1 MNIKHLL
8 AVGAI
13 ALTST
18 AMAQQEPVSGTS
30 YYMYNVETGQFL
42 TRGQNWGTQGVMRD
56 YGMPWQVTIADG
68 KYKLQMLDLVVAK
81 STSGLGDNG
90 FTDNGSP
97 VSLAVSGD
105 KSGYTIAIGAT
116 KNSPVDMASS
126 GTWQFLSVDEYKA
139 KIAANTLAQNKA
151 VAEKAGVNGD
161 ISELVKGSEWNVVDM
176 TNRIPFPSNSSWTPS
191 KHSSRGGNQNQ
202 GNYGVESYQTGDAR
216 YTHKVT
222 GLPKGVYKVGVRAM
236 TRSVNNA
243 VNSTVGDAG
252 YLCSSAFFSANGNTV
267 NIQDWYSSRVSESN
281 PNSTGEFVAIA
292 NNGGYYQEVFTYV
305 GEDGV
310 LELSAVS
317 EAYWGGSW
325 FLFNGCTLT
334 YYSNGITDEDAA
346 ALLATVP
353 SGKMNADVL
362 DKLSNAKTAF
372 ENERSLTNY
381 DALAAAIADANASVE
396 VYKNVATINAKAANF
411 DSNGQSAYASTL
423 EAYNNGTL
431 EAGKEV
437 EVAQAAYIAA
447 LKSQTTPGTDFTELI
462 VNNSFENGFAS
473 GWTNVGMAVQG
484 NTSFPMKD
492 GNNYVEKWQPN
503 GDFSVTQ
510 TISDLPRGQYSIT
523 VSALARG
530 LKNANVFA
538 GEIKQNMEI
547 ADKAADYSVNV
558 MVDEGGSITFGAAAN
573 GTGAASSWFAIDNFR
588 LTYVSAEFPELPT
601 AEGKMNK
608 SVKEAMD
615 AAISTYNGSKTV
627 ANYNTALVAINAASA
642 SVEQYKNNAV
652 ALAAQ
657 KALVDGTNV
666 YGEGYDAYVTAY
678 EAKQAAYDDC
688 TLNEVVV
695 NPNAATGWR
704 ASTDYNFLLTP
715 WTIGDKACNNF
726 ENVLYINT
734 WSVEGDTDGSNFT
747 VPFFEYW
754 TEDAKNLA
762 NNTIA
767 TSLDVENGLYETT
780 VLVRVRAT
788 NGVAATDAAGI
799 TLSVNGG
806 EAVDVTEGEQVGES
820 QFTISE
826 VKAEGLVKDGK
837 LNIAFNVAD
846 ANISWLSFKNV
857 KYTKVRDL
865 TPEEEMV
872 VATEEEIAA
881 LNAAIEAAE
890 ENVIGFK
897 EGNYS
902 PYTNAEAIKA
912 LADAKAIDTAEPVPA
927 DIVNNAKDALESA
940 TWIVNTEEVNA
951 IFNGDFEAS
960 YSEKEG
966 TGVTSDRAIY
976 TPEGWTVDYKGDKN
990 DMTILSAGDKAD
1002 NNFTNITA
1010 LENGGNHTYLYR
1022 GKWGSTT
1029 NIDVYQNI
1037 TLPAGQYYIECD
1049 AWKSGLGGDGVVF
1062 VDDKKASLDGN
1073 DTSWRNL
1080 SITFTLEEEKTV
1092 KVGFTITHTS
1102 DASEKFIGFDNFVLK
1117 SMPAID
1123 AAKAELEK
1131 AINGVNVPTANV
1143 GEGAFQYP
1151 AAAIAEINSKI
1162 ETAKSVLENATSA
1175 EEIEAQV
1182 EIVNAIE
1189 IPALKAP
1196 AAGQKFNL
1204 ILTYSGWTYDN
1215 KAITY
1220 LANARKDQGN
1230 YNIQYLA
1237 AANANYAQA
1246 FTLTNVEGNK
1256 YTMSQLDNDGKERYI
1271 STGVPYGGNTGQ
1283 IRTTT
1288 NAEDALVVEVIPTA
1302 TEGVYN
1308 IKNTD
1313 ANNFIGS
1320 QDAGVFTVNSHIDF
1334 KIAEAKKAT
1343 ATLKVSDS
1351 KYATF
1356 IAPFAVAIPAGVKA
1370 YTTSALEDNSELVL
1384 DEITGTIP
1392 ANTPVILSA
1401 ENTPVDKVVSGWGV
1415 ATTDEYTSG
1424 LLTGVYSE
1432 VTAPSGS
1439 YVLQNQSGRVAFF
1452 VVDTEKASPKVT
1464 ANHAYLTAPAS
1475 AAKILK
1481 FPSDKATSIAEVA
1494 NPMSN
1499 VKAIYS
1505 VSGAKVN
1512 TLQKGLNI
1520 VKYNNGQMKK
1530 VYIK

>member
-1 MNIKHLL
+1 MKLKHLL
-8 AVGAI
+8 LTAFAVLGMGRA
-13 ALTST
+13 S
-18 AMAQQEPVSGTS
+18 AQIETGD
-30 YYMYNVETGQFL
+30 YYIQNVESGDYL
-42 TRGQNWGTQGVMRD
+42 SGANSWGTQGTVSPQSDMFRVQESGEGYTLTNLALSSGNKTFGYNLFVD
-56 YGMPWQVTIADG
+56 TDTKTNGNVWTIA
-68 KYKLQMLDLVVAK
+68 
-81 STSGLGDNG
+81 
-90 FTDNGSP
+90 P
-97 VSLAVSGD
+97 VS
-105 KSGYTIAIGAT
+105 
-116 KNSPVDMASS
+116 
-126 GTWQFLSVDEYKA
+126 
-139 KIAANTLAQNKA
+139 
-151 VAEKAGVNGD
+151 
-161 ISELVKGSEWNVVDM
+161 
-176 TNRIPFPSNSSWTPS
+176 
-191 KHSSRGGNQNQ
+191 
-202 GNYGVESYQTGDAR
+202 
-216 YTHKVT
+216 
-222 GLPKGVYKVGVRAM
+222 
-236 TRSVNNA
+236 
-243 VNSTVGDAG
+243 
-252 YLCSSAFFSANGNTV
+252 
-267 NIQDWYSSRVSESN
+267 
-281 PNSTGEFVAIA
+281 
-292 NNGGYYQEVFTYV
+292 

-310 LELSAVS
+310 YTIYGKGMADGV
-317 EAYWGGSW
+317 ADK
-325 FLFNGCTLT
+325 FNGFVAQSTTAGVHIGTVLT
-334 YYSNGITDEDAA
+334 SVPEVTDAA
-346 ALLATVP
+346 KWRFLTKEQAMATLD
-353 SGKMNADVL
+353 NA
-362 DKLSNAKTAF
+362 TAQNPVRASF
-372 ENERSLTNY
+372 L
-381 DALAAAIADANASVE
+381 IADANFSRNHASGVWNGTSKTADDKE
-396 VYKNVATINAKAANF
+396 NLNLGGGDNNNFCAESYHANF
-411 DSNGQSAYASTL
+411 DVHQDLTVPNGVYTLGAQGFYRQDGNDNEHLPVFYANEATVQFPLKTGSENNMTTASASFTAGKYYSDVVYVKVTDGKLRIGAKLEGNTNLWCIWDNFLLAYHGDCSIVEVQLGFSILQYNEALENAKSYL
-423 EAYNNGTL
+423 EANMSDAAKVALQNAISDNTIDVTTTTK
-431 EAGKEV
+431 EALNAAISNLNAAVVDAEQAIEEKKV
-437 EVAQAAYIAA
+437 ADLVAQG
-447 LKSQTTPGTDFTELI
+447 PGTDLTSLI
-462 VNNSFENGFAS
+462 VNPSFEDSFT
-473 GWTNVGMAVQG
+473 GWVNTGSMAIQG
-484 NTSFPMKD
+484 NTSIAKD
-492 GNNYVEKWQPN
+492 GNSYAEFWQPN
-503 GDFSVTQ
+503 GTKGVEQ
-510 TISDLPRGQYSIT
+510 TIKNLPAGVYSLTVHARTRGTSSASIYINDIKTNLVIDDSEKDYVVLAVLPETSDVKI
-523 VSALARG
+523 G
-530 LKNANVFA
+530 LT
-538 GEIKQNMEI
+538 
-547 ADKAADYSVNV
+547 AD
-558 MVDEGGSITFGAAAN
+558 
-573 GTGAASSWFAIDNFR
+573 GTGAGSSWIACDNFR
-588 LTYVSAEFPELPT
+588 LTYVGSSLPDLPAL
-601 AEGKMNK
+601 AEGAMNK
-608 SVKEAMD
+608 DVEAAQTAAVDAYNADKTIENYD
-615 AAISTYNGSKTV
+615 AAV
-627 ANYNTALVAINAASA
+627 EAINAAKA

-657 KALVDGTNV
+657 KALVDGTNI
-666 YGEGYDAYVTAY
+666 YGEGYEAYAAAY
-678 EAKQAAYDDC
+678 AEKQAAYDNR

-695 NPNAATGWR
+695 NPNAATGWH

-715 WTIGDKACNNF
+715 WTIGGKACNNF
-726 ENVLYINT
+726 DAALYVNT

-754 TEDAKNLA
+754 VGSGSLA
-762 NNTIA
+762 ANAIETNI
-767 TSLDVENGLYETT
+767 SDVVNGLY
-780 VLVRVRAT
+780 VVSALVRT
-788 NGVAATDAAGI
+788 SHNGDLKPINLT
-799 TLSVNGG
+799 VNNG
-806 EAVDVTEGEQVGES
+806 EAVDVTAGDVIEGTNRYLNT
-820 QFTISE
+820 FT
-826 VKAEGLVKDGK
+826 AQGLVKDGVLRIK
-837 LNIAFNVAD
+837 FDVPAESNV
-846 ANISWLSFKNV
+846 SWLSFKNV
-857 KYTKVRDL
+857 TYKKERDL
-865 TPEEEMV
+865 NPDELLEWATPD
-872 VATEEEIAA
+872 EIAA

-890 ENVIGFK
+890 ANTLGFQK
-897 EGNYS
+897 GEFA
-902 PYTNAEAIKA
+902 PYNNIEAIKT
-912 LADAKAIDTAEPVPA
+912 LAAAKAITEPAEKSVVA
-927 DIVNNAKDALESA
+927 DAQKALEEA
-940 TWIVNTEEVNA
+940 VWTENTEEVNA
-951 IFNGDFEAS
+951 VYDGQFTLTTAQEGD
-960 YSEKEG
+960 YLVP
-966 TGVTSDRAIY
+966 T
-976 TPEGWTVDYKGDKN
+976 GWTNLGYNTRVYNQTNKGTNAGVGDEAGCLFAKFETSYGTVEGYTMPLKAGVYSLKFNYGGWNELGARNIVVKSGDNTATVDPAKVTAPDNKAHTQTSSWAAYDG
-990 DMTILSAGDKAD
+990 TITIPAD
-1002 NNFTNITA
+1002 GNYV
-1010 LENGGNHTYLYR
+1010 LEFA
-1022 GKWGSTT
+1022 KTT
-1029 NIDVYQNI
+1029 NSQNQI
-1037 TLPAGQYYIECD
+1037 AIADIRL
-1049 AWKSGLGGDGVVF
+1049 F
-1062 VDDKKASLDGN
+1062 
-1073 DTSWRNL
+1073 
-1080 SITFTLEEEKTV
+1080 SIP
-1092 KVGFTITHTS
+1092 
-1102 DASEKFIGFDNFVLK
+1102 ASEL
-1117 SMPAID
+1117 
-1123 AAKAELEK
+1123 AKIELEK
-1131 AINGVNVPTANV
+1131 AINGVNIPTANV

-1356 IAPFAVAIPAGVKA
+1356 VAPFAVAIPSGVKA
-1370 YTTSALEDNSELVL
+1370 YTTSSLEDNSELVL

-1464 ANHAYLTAPAS
+1464 ANHAYLTAPTSA

>member
-216 YTHKVT
+216 YTCKVT

-381 DALAAAIADANASVE
+381 DALAAAIADANASIE

-588 LTYVSAEFPELPT
+588 ITYVSAEFPELPT

-657 KALVDGTNV
+657 KALVDGTNI

-695 NPNAATGWR
+695 NPNAATGWH

-715 WTIGDKACNNF
+715 WTIGGKACNNF
-726 ENVLYINT
+726 DTALYVNT
-734 WSVEGDTDGSNFT
+734 WSVEGETDGSNFT

-754 TEDAKNLA
+754 VGSGSLEA
-762 NNTIA
+762 NAIETNI
-767 TSLDVENGLYETT
+767 SDVDNGLY
-780 VLVRVRAT
+780 VVSALVRT
-788 NGVAATDAAGI
+788 SHNGDLKPINLT
-799 TLSVNGG
+799 VNNG
-806 EAVDVTEGEQVGES
+806 EAVDVTAGDVIEGTNRYLNT
-820 QFTISE
+820 FT
-826 VKAEGLVKDGK
+826 AQGLVKDGVLRIK
-837 LNIAFNVAD
+837 FDVPAESNV
-846 ANISWLSFKNV
+846 SWLSFKNV
-857 KYTKVRDL
+857 TYKKERDL
-865 TPEEEMV
+865 NPDELLEWATPD
-872 VATEEEIAA
+872 EIAA

-890 ENVIGFK
+890 ANTLGFQK
-897 EGNYS
+897 GEFA
-902 PYTNAEAIKA
+902 PYNNIEAIKT
-912 LADAKAIDTAEPVPA
+912 LAAAKAITEPAEKSVVA
-927 DIVNNAKDALESA
+927 DAQKALEEA
-940 TWIVNTEEVNA
+940 VWTENTEEVNA
-951 IFNGDFEAS
+951 VYDGQFTLTTAQ
-960 YSEKEG
+960 EG
-966 TGVTSDRAIY
+966 GNLVPT
-976 TPEGWTVDYKGDKN
+976 GWTNLGYNTRVYNQTNKGANAGVGDEAGCLFAKFETSYGTVEGYTMPLKAGVYSLKFNYGGWNELGARNIVVKSGDNTATVDPAKVTAPDNKAHTQTSSWAAYDG
-990 DMTILSAGDKAD
+990 TITIPAD
-1002 NNFTNITA
+1002 GNYV
-1010 LENGGNHTYLYR
+1010 LEFA
-1022 GKWGSTT
+1022 KTT
-1029 NIDVYQNI
+1029 NNQNQI
-1037 TLPAGQYYIECD
+1037 AIADIRL
-1049 AWKSGLGGDGVVF
+1049 F
-1062 VDDKKASLDGN
+1062 
-1073 DTSWRNL
+1073 
-1080 SITFTLEEEKTV
+1080 SIP
-1092 KVGFTITHTS
+1092 
-1102 DASEKFIGFDNFVLK
+1102 ASEL
-1117 SMPAID
+1117 
-1123 AAKAELEK
+1123 AKIELEK

-1196 AAGQKFNL
+1196 EAGKRYTITNVSVGFAHKDKV
-1204 ILTYSGWTYDN
+1204 LTFIAGGRN
-1215 KAITY
+1215 
-1220 LANARKDQGN
+1220 DQGN
-1230 YNIQYLA
+1230 YGIKYKA
-1237 AANANYAQA
+1237 SNANYAQA
-1246 FTLTNVEGNK
+1246 FIFEPTGEKNTYTLSQYDADGAKRYLALGSAYTGN
-1256 YTMSQLDNDGKERYI
+1256 DE
-1271 STGVPYGGNTGQ
+1271 Q
-1283 IRTTT
+1283 IRTITD
-1288 NAEDALVVEVIPTA
+1288 AEKAAKFEIVPMDA
-1302 TEGVYN
+1302 EGN
-1308 IKNTD
+1308 WQIKNVA
-1313 ANNFIGS
+1313 ANKLIGS
-1320 QDAGVFTVNSHIDF
+1320 TGNDDLYTSGNNYRMVL
-1334 KIAEAKKAT
+1334 AEAVKAT

-1356 IAPFAVAIPAGVKA
+1356 VAPFAVAIPSGVKA
-1370 YTTSALEDNSELVL
+1370 YTTSSLEDNSELVL

-1464 ANHAYLTAPAS
+1464 ANHAYLTAPTSA

-1481 FPSDKATSIAEVA
+1481 FPSNKATSIAEVA